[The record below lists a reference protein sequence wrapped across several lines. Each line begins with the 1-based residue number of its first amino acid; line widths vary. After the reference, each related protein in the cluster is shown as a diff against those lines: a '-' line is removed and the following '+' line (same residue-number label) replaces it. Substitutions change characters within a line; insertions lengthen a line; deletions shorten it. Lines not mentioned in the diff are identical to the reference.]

1 MGGRGGS
8 SGLTSGN
15 LSNGF
20 NGKWFGVSVTNSGGK
35 KTEYF
40 FKQNGKSTLMRIGLQ
55 ATPKQSTITPQKFV
69 ENAQRNSRN
78 VNIISP
84 TETSKRI
91 EKRKKERANKPDYE
105 MGIGTPYGNKENRK
119 AARRSRIASR
129 RK

>member
-40 FKQNGKSTLMRIGLQ
+40 FKQNGKGTLMRIGLQ

-69 ENAQRNSRN
+69 ENAKRNSRN

-91 EKRKKERANKPDYE
+91 EKRKKKGLTNLIMKWVSERLTETKK
-105 MGIGTPYGNKENRK
+105 IGKQQEE
-119 AARRSRIASR
+119 AV
-129 RK
+129 